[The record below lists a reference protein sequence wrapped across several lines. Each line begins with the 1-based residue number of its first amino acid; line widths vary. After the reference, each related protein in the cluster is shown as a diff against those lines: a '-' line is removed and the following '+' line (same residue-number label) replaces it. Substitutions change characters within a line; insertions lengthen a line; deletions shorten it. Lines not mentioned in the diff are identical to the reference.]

1 VVVARNH
8 NPHRLRRRCETCIRL
23 GVLVVHD
30 YYRVRVFLPSL
41 SFCKV
46 CVGYTVSKRGDDV
59 LIRCPGMKDP
69 WMIIVHCLN
78 PKVARSGLD
87 ITITCGG

>member
-1 VVVARNH
+1 VKRAFA
-8 NPHRLRRRCETCIRL
+8 L
-23 GVLVVHD
+23 GFWLSTIII
-30 YYRVRVFLPSL
+30 VFVYFWTTIADAAPSL
-41 SFCKV
+41 SFCMV